1 MENVQKEKL
10 ITSRVVIADDHDLFR
25 QILQLTLEEAGM
37 EVVGIAATGRQA
49 IDAVMEHKPDLVI
62 LDIVMPE
69 MDGLAALSV
78 LKYLTPE
85 IPVILITAAVDPLYL
100 ARAGELGAA
109 GYYTKGVKS
118 KELISGILAILRG
131 ERQKFTS
138 QKTKD
143 PLPPSMPGFVF
154 SKEEPKPLEGEKLT
168 EQEGLI
174 LSLIAMG
181 LDNQSILDKLHISK
195 NTLKTHTRN
204 IFSKLHV
211 SDRTQAAIWAIK
223 NGYGVNLS
231 QDIEAN
237 ISEISS

>member
-1 MENVQKEKL
+1 
-10 ITSRVVIADDHDLFR
+10 
-25 QILQLTLEEAGM
+25 
-37 EVVGIAATGRQA
+37 
-49 IDAVMEHKPDLVI
+49 
-62 LDIVMPE
+62 MPE

-78 LKYLTPE
+78 LKYLAPE
-85 IPVILITAAVDPLYL
+85 IPVVLITAAVDPLYL

-131 ERQKFTS
+131 ERTQITS

-143 PLPPSMPGFVF
+143 PLPPAMPGFVF
-154 SKEEPKPLEGEKLT
+154 PKEEPKPPEGEELT
-168 EQEGLI
+168 EQESLI

-204 IFSKLHV
+204 IFSKLNV
-211 SDRTQAAIWAIK
+211 SDRTQAAIWAIQ
-223 NGYGVNLS
+223 NGYGVSIS
-231 QDIEAN
+231 QTLEVN
-237 ISEISS
+237 GSE